1 MLRCS
6 GITRCSGIYNEWNI
20 LYMEVVL
27 DLLQRE
33 GFPVSP
39 ADVSR
44 LSSLIFEYSNMSGHD
59 AVLVPDAMRRG
70 ELCSLQ
76 TPGDAFDDVA

>member
-1 MLRCS
+1 MLRGS
-6 GITRCSGIYNEWNI
+6 GITGCSGIYNEWNT

-27 DLLQRE
+27 DQLQRE

-39 ADVSR
+39 AAVSR
-44 LSSLIFEYSNMSGHD
+44 LSPLIFGYSNMLGRD

-70 ELCSLQ
+70 ELWLLQ
-76 TPGDAFDDVA
+76 TPSDALDDVA